1 MVIHNQTTR
10 MGGEKFPVF
19 SPQESGAADAK
30 CPAFNTKSKRQK
42 DLVLYQNRAR
52 GDGCRVADTRCEGFA
67 DTPRLSGIAASIP
80 PLLVCLLLLVTMPAS
95 AFLRSAV
102 LVQRQA
108 LCSMPA
114 IARYSAYPVRG
125 SASGLAVRHL
135 ASRAH
140 VDPFVAEHVRS
151 KPQEPLPA
159 ERVLKLSPDEKEL
172 LDLLEH
178 VVAERKLQTTVRIAG
193 GWVRDKL
200 LHMGEKKDVDIAVDD
215 MTGVKFAKVLNNW
228 AIKRLGKP
236 FRTGVIA
243 TNPEKS
249 KHLETANMQIG
260 EFSVDFVNLRAEQY
274 DNTSRVPKVRSGKH
288 SVAICA
294 SCVRLRH

>member
-1 MVIHNQTTR
+1 MPRLQR
-10 MGGEKFPVF
+10 
-19 SPQESGAADAK
+19 S
-30 CPAFNTKSKRQK
+30 K
-42 DLVLYQNRAR
+42 DLVLGKRAR
-52 GDGCRVADTRCEGFA
+52 GNGCRGADTRCKGLP
-67 DTPRLSGIAASIP
+67 DTPRLSGIAASIR
-80 PLLVCLLLLVTMPAS
+80 PLFVCVLLLGTMRVS
-95 AFLRSAV
+95 GFFLRSAETF
-102 LVQRQA
+102 LPRAAHAQWPA
-108 LCSMPA
+108 LCGMQTA
-114 IARYSAYPVRG
+114 ARYSAYPLRS

-135 ASRAH
+135 ASRAN

-159 ERVLKLSPDEKEL
+159 ERVLKLSRDEKEL
-172 LDLLEH
+172 LDLLER
-178 VVAERKLQTTVRIAG
+178 VVTERKLQTTVRIAG

-200 LHMGEKKDVDIAVDD
+200 LHVGEKKDVDIAVDD

-228 AIKRLGKP
+228 ATKRLGKP

-274 DNTSRVPKVRSGKH
+274 DNTSRVPKVRTGTQRRHLH
-288 SVAICA
+288 SFELAACKLA
-294 SCVRLRH
+294 T